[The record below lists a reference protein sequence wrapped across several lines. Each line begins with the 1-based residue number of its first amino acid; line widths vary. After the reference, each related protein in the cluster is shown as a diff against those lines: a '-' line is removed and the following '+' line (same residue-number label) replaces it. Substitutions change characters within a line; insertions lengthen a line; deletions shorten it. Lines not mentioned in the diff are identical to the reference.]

1 MTGAKLGY
9 ARTSTHDQVAG
20 FEAQQLELKAAGA
33 AKLFVEQLSS
43 VTAKRPQLEAAID
56 YAREGDV
63 LMVTRLDRLARSV
76 ADLVAIEVRLR
87 GKGVALRI
95 LNPALE
101 TETAA
106 GRLMFNVLGSI
117 AEFERSIML
126 ERQRAGIAKAKHDG
140 KYRGRAPTARTQAP
154 EAMRLLA
161 SGMTAPAV
169 AAKLDMSERSV
180 FRIKRAAKGGE
191 A

>member
-1 MTGAKLGY
+1 MGVKLGY

-20 FEAQQLELKAAGA
+20 FEAQQSELTAAGA
-33 AKLFVEQLSS
+33 VKLFAEQLSS

-76 ADLVAIEVRLR
+76 ADLVAIEARLR
-87 GKGVALRI
+87 DKGVALRI
-95 LNPALE
+95 LNPGLE

-106 GRLMFNVLGSI
+106 GRLMFNVMGSI

-126 ERQRAGIAKAKHDG
+126 ERQRAGIAKAHSEG
-140 KYRGRAPTARTQAP
+140 KYKGRVPTARRQAG
-154 EAMRLLA
+154 EALRLLA

-169 AAKLDMSERSV
+169 AAKLDVSERSV
-180 FRIKRAAKGGE
+180 FRIKRAAKGDE